1 MKNSRT
7 NIVIFRIKSI
17 CRYKNNIIELYKLS
31 SEGRSSYRVRSV
43 TPASTRPKTTQ

>member
-17 CRYKNNIIELYKLS
+17 CRYKNNIIKLL
-31 SEGRSSYRVRSV
+31 SYQVRAEAPIV
-43 TPASTRPKTTQ
+43 FVV